1 MVSVDGAMPRKD
13 VKIYYFNLRKEAKE
27 GKFLQEDQAKDS
39 KEKEVVVMTASS
51 NKIHGKAPE
60 EVTRSPEPGSW
71 RPAPPRAARHG
82 GAALTGMPWSEEKS
96 LFWL

>member
-39 KEKEVVVMTASS
+39 KDSCHKLL
-51 NKIHGKAPE
+51 NKSVLFK
-60 EVTRSPEPGSW
+60 S
-71 RPAPPRAARHG
+71 RAKRK
-82 GAALTGMPWSEEKS
+82 L
-96 LFWL
+96 